1 MCKVPRV
8 GLMWRLILLVPMKE
22 GPANL
27 NFFALLKNRRR
38 DAGAAETIAGM
49 RERIA
54 NATVGLY

>member
-1 MCKVPRV
+1 M
-8 GLMWRLILLVPMKE
+8 GLVWRRILLVPMKE

-38 DAGAAETIAGM
+38 DAGAAENIAGM